1 MAYKVKNKKVKEKKS
16 YKIDK
21 EEFVIVDGKKYTLK
35 DMKDW
40 FIQIRGFPSIL
51 YFGKGKNQITGEGQ
65 SGGRYVTENVH
76 KVENAFVEKLGQE
89 KYTEKMDKLME
100 KT

>member
-1 MAYKVKNKKVKEKKS
+1 MAYKIKSKKLKEKKES
-16 YKIDK
+16 YK
-21 EEFVIVDGKKYTLK
+21 EEFVIVDGKRYTLE
-35 DMKDW
+35 DMRDW

-51 YFGKGKNQITGEGQ
+51 VFGKGKNQIMGEGQ

-89 KYTEKMDKLME
+89 KYTEKMDKLMG
-100 KT
+100 KK